1 MFPSL
6 KYSGVLI
13 ARFLILEPDFFFLLP
28 ILRFVILLTLSCH
41 LIFDLLLFLHCV
53 VAVVVYFF
61 GDFNFNILSTR
72 TPSYIPLVLL
82 WFLLYGL
89 SFPGTDNLW
98 RIRNLPIL
106 ATHDYS
112 DIYLQFCICDENFF
126 L

>member
-1 MFPSL
+1 MEIL
-6 KYSGVLI
+6 R
-13 ARFLILEPDFFFLLP
+13 RFDSTVSDLRTRFFFSAANSSCFVLL
-28 ILRFVILLTLSCH
+28 LALSCH

-112 DIYLQFCICDENFF
+112 DIYLQFCISDENFF